1 MEKETKVIL
10 GGVVMPNVNVEHIN
24 PFLMASTKVLK
35 DMCFIDAK
43 VGKPYIKNPAF
54 FEDTLII
61 LIGFTGEMKGQALIA
76 FNNEVACNI
85 ASKMIMMPITVM
97 DELAKSAISEL
108 GNMIMGNTATIFSTK
123 GIAIDITP
131 PTVANGSMSFTTNY
145 ASNICVPL
153 IYEENKTI
161 EINIAIKGD

>member
-1 MEKETKVIL
+1 MA
-10 GGVVMPNVNVEHIN
+10 NVNVEHIN
-24 PFLMASTKVLK
+24 PFLMASTKILK
-35 DMCFIDAK
+35 EMCFIDATI
-43 VGKPYIKNPAF
+43 GKPYIKNPAF

-61 LIGFTGEMKGQALIA
+61 LIGFTGEMRGQAMVA
-76 FNNEVACNI
+76 FENSVSCDI
-85 ASKMIMMPITVM
+85 ASKMMMMPVAEM
-97 DELAKSAISEL
+97 DELAKSAICEL

-145 ASNICVPL
+145 ASNICIPL
-153 IYEENKTI
+153 TYEGNKLI

>member
-1 MEKETKVIL
+1 MAS
-10 GGVVMPNVNVEHIN
+10 VNVEHIN
-24 PFLMASTKVLK
+24 PFLMASTKILK

-43 VGKPYIKNPAF
+43 IGKPYIKNPAF

-61 LIGFTGEMKGQALIA
+61 LIGFTGEMKGQAMIA
-76 FNNEVACNI
+76 FSNEVACDI

-97 DELAKSAISEL
+97 DDLAKSAISEL